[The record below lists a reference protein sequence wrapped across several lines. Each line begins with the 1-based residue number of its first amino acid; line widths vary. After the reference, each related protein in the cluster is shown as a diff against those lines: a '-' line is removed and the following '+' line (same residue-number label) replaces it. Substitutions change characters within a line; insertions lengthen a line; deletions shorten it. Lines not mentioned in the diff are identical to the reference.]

1 REQMDALVEVFKKHD
16 IFVITDEIYGE
27 NTLEGEH
34 ISLAMYPE
42 IKEKAIIV
50 NGLSKSHAMTGWRI
64 GYVVGH
70 SVIMEDITAVH
81 LYNTICARIASQ
93 YAAIEELTTQLHVPK
108 AMKQASSHRYEY
120 IH

>member
-1 REQMDALVEVFKKHD
+1 MSETDYIATPELLESNITDKTKAVLLNYPTNPTGVTYTREQMDALVEVFKKHD

-27 NTLEGEH
+27 STLEGEH

-64 GYVVGH
+64 GR
-70 SVIMEDITAVH
+70 A
-81 LYNTICARIASQ
+81 
-93 YAAIEELTTQLHVPK
+93 HV
-108 AMKQASSHRYEY
+108 
-120 IH
+120 